1 MFKSP
6 KEAREK
12 SLYRILRNQKIYLAV
27 FYKEIPL
34 KIKVIYE
41 IEPEILSNE
50 AERQLDRSSNNISH
64 VGFSER
70 WATKHGKIVFSHE

>member
-1 MFKSP
+1 
-6 KEAREK
+6 
-12 SLYRILRNQKIYLAV
+12 LRNQKIYLAV

-50 AERQLDRSSNNISH
+50 AERQLDRSTNNISH

-70 WATKHGKIVFSHE
+70 